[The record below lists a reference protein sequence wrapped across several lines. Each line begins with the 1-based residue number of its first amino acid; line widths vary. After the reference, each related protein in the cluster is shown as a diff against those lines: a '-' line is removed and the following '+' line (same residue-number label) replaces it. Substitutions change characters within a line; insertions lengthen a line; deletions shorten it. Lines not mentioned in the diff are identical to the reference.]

1 MMTLSNLYF
10 YSVTLAR
17 DAVLEEQRS
26 IMATF
31 LFIFF
36 AILAVFAMAGIILL
50 FVKFLSKSNDF
61 GDEDDQHMRS
71 FLESGKQIGHDLSS
85 DLSVGS
91 MGSMTKFRYN
101 EVSKK

>member
-1 MMTLSNLYF
+1 MMTLSNLYM
-10 YSVTLAR
+10 YTVTLSR
-17 DAVLEEQRS
+17 RTVLEEQQES
-26 IMATF
+26 MAVF

-36 AILAVFAMAGIILL
+36 AILAVLAMAGVIIL
-50 FVKFLSKSNDF
+50 FVKILSTSNDF

-71 FLESGKQIGHDLSS
+71 FFEAGKPIGHDLSS